1 MLLTSVLLPTRL
13 PLSESYL
20 QYGRFRSLAP
30 VLTEHSVVD
39 KRASADEATAYVV
52 DKRASAD
59 EATA

>member
-1 MLLTSVLLPTRL
+1 MWSTNGLLPTRL
-13 PLSESYL
+13 PPSESCP
-20 QYGRFRSLAP
+20 QYGRLRSLAP
-30 VLTEHSVVD
+30 VLTRRSVVD